1 MQGAGPAD
9 VLLYFKGPVTQQ
21 IRRPV
26 NAYENICNQTTLR
39 EDPTMS
45 ILFSKTVLGSMELQ
59 NHLAMSPMTRNRATG
74 NLPNELM
81 VEYYT
86 QRATAG
92 LIITEGASPSPN
104 GLGYPRMPGI
114 FSEAQVKGWT
124 PITDAA
130 HAKGAKIIIQIMH
143 CGRISHMLN
152 LPSGASVLAPSA
164 VACGEKI
171 YTDAEGMKPL
181 PIPKSMTAEDIQS
194 TIAEFAQAARN
205 AVTAGFD
212 GIELHSANGY
222 LLEQFIRPNTN
233 QRTDAYGG
241 AIENRSRFVLEVAK
255 AAVDAIGKNRVG
267 IRLSPFGVFNEMPL
281 YDTMAE
287 DYSYLA
293 KQLNTLGLLY
303 VHLVD
308 HSPMGAPPVPESIK
322 ETFRKLFTRTLIL
335 SGGYDAKS
343 AERDLS
349 ERKCDL
355 IAVGRPFIANPDLVT
370 RWETGALLNEPDMGT
385 FYTPGAKG
393 YTDYPV
399 L

>member
-1 MQGAGPAD
+1 
-9 VLLYFKGPVTQQ
+9 
-21 IRRPV
+21 
-26 NAYENICNQTTLR
+26 
-39 EDPTMS
+39 MS
-45 ILFSKTVLGSMELQ
+45 ILFSKTILGAMELQ
-59 NHLAMSPMTRNRATG
+59 NPLVMSPMTRNRATG
-74 NLPNELM
+74 NIPNALM
-81 VEYYT
+81 VEYYS

-104 GLGYPRMPGI
+104 GLGYPRIPGI
-114 FSEAQVKGWT
+114 FSEAQVEGWKH
-124 PITDAA
+124 ITDAV

-152 LPSGASVLAPSA
+152 LPAGASVLAPSA
-164 VACGEKI
+164 VAATGEI

-181 PIPKSMTAEDIQS
+181 PLPKAMTAKEIQS

-241 AIENRSRFVLEVAK
+241 TIENRSRFVLEVAR

-267 IRLSPFGVFNEMPL
+267 IRLSPFGVFNDMPL
-281 YDTMAE
+281 YDTMAD
-287 DYSYLA
+287 DYTYLA

-308 HSPMGAPPVPESIK
+308 HSAMGAPPVPEAIK
-322 ETFRKLFTRTLIL
+322 ETFRTLFTRTLIL
-335 SGGYDAKS
+335 SGGYDAKR

-370 RWETGALLNEPDMGT
+370 RWKLGASVNAPDMGT

-399 L
+399 LKQ